1 MSCDQCKAAGF
12 GSICT
17 GAKPCFICTGKK
29 IKCTY
34 SEIASPAAKKVT
46 APKKQLTSAEEAA
59 GAGSRAGSP
68 AYEESNAENSN
79 VEEAKQAL
87 LRKDVAAMT
96 EASKLNNKNS
106 KNNKKRKSRKATRAQ
121 HKGTRKFKHK

>member
-1 MSCDQCKAAGF
+1 MATSCNKGY
-12 GSICT
+12 
-17 GAKPCFICTGKK
+17 PCFICIGRK

-34 SEIASPAAKKVT
+34 SETATPAPKRLT
-46 APKKQLTSAEEAA
+46 APKKQLTSAEIAA

-87 LRKDVAAMT
+87 LRKEVAAMT

>member
-34 SEIASPAAKKVT
+34 SETASPAAKRLT

-68 AYEESNAENSN
+68 AYVESNAENSN
-79 VEEAKQAL
+79 VEEAKQAA
-87 LRKDVAAMT
+87 LRKEVAAMT
-96 EASKLNNKNS
+96 KKSQLNNKNN
-106 KNNKKRKSRKATRAQ
+106 KNKKRKSRKATRAQ

>member
-34 SEIASPAAKKVT
+34 SETASPAAKRLT

-96 EASKLNNKNS
+96 EASKLNNKN
-106 KNNKKRKSRKATRAQ
+106 KKRKSRKATRTKQ
-121 HKGTRKFKHK
+121 KGTRKLKHK

>member
-34 SEIASPAAKKVT
+34 SETASPA
-46 APKKQLTSAEEAA
+46 PKRKPTPAEIAA